1 MRQQA
6 TSNVQVAQK
15 KKPPKAAF
23 NSNLS
28 YFAKAQT
35 KVFFHPRDCGCQSSD
50 CQSSISQFTV
60 ASFPFRG
67 AR

>member
-15 KKPPKAAF
+15 KPPTAAL

-35 KVFFHPRDCGCQSSD
+35 KVFFHPRDWRLSV
-50 CQSSISQFTV
+50 F
-60 ASFPFRG
+60 
-67 AR
+67 

>member
-15 KKPPKAAF
+15 KKPPTAAL

-35 KVFFHPRDCGCQSSD
+35 KVFFHPRDWRLSV
-50 CQSSISQFTV
+50 F
-60 ASFPFRG
+60 
-67 AR
+67 